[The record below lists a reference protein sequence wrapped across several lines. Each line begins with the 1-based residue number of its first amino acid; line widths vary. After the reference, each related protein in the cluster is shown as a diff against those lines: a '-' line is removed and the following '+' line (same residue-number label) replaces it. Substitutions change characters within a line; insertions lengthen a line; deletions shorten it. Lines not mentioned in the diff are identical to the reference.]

1 MESNNRGNVLSGR
14 TLSKKLRTQLKE
26 RIDNLNPKLYQ
37 EKKPHLVAVLV
48 GSDSAS
54 QVYIAQK
61 EKACIEVGIKFTLI
75 NLNHESTTEQVLEVV
90 KGINLDQTV
99 DGCLVQL
106 PMPKQIDQDKVI
118 ESMAVEK
125 DVDCFHPINI
135 GKMVLNQPRFIP
147 ATPYGIQMM
156 IEDVGIQTQGKHCV
170 IIGKSLIVGQPL
182 MNLMS
187 LESGM
192 GATVT
197 CCDKHTEDLG
207 GKTSQADILIV
218 AAGKHHLINDLNMI
232 KDGAV
237 VIDVGIHRID
247 DASKKN
253 GYRLEGDVNY
263 KLVKE
268 KCSYI
273 TPVPGGVGPMT
284 VVALLYNTFNAFKM
298 KTGQ

>member
-1 MESNNRGNVLSGR
+1 MESLNNRGNVLSGR
-14 TLSKKLRTQLKE
+14 ILSKKLRTQLKD
-26 RIDNLNPKLYQ
+26 RIDNLNPKMYTR
-37 EKKPHLVAVLV
+37 KPHLVAVLV

-54 QVYIAQK
+54 QVYIRQK
-61 EKACIEVGIKFTLI
+61 EKACIEVGINFTLI
-75 NLNHESTTEQVLEVV
+75 NLKEESTTKEVLETVAGV
-90 KGINLDQTV
+90 NQDDLV

-106 PMPKQIDQDKVI
+106 PMPKQIDQDQVI

-156 IEDVGIQTQGKHCV
+156 IEDVGIKTQGKHCV

-187 LESGM
+187 LETGM

-197 CCDKHTEDLG
+197 CCDKHTEDLA
-207 GKTSQADILIV
+207 GKTRQADILIV
-218 AAGKHHLINDLNMI
+218 AAGKHHLINDLEMI

-247 DASKKN
+247 DSSKKN

-268 KCSYI
+268 KCSHI

-298 KTGQ
+298 RIN